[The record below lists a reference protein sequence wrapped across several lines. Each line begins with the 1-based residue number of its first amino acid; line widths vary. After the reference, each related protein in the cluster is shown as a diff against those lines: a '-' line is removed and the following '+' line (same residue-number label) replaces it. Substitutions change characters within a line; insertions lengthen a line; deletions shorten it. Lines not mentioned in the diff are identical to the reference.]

1 MAKPTAKAKKPAG
14 KPVIKGKPVTKAKGA
29 KKPPMKTAGK
39 VARPKAKPIAKKPV
53 AKKPTTKK
61 PLAKKPATKKP
72 LAKTTARIVSK
83 PKPATKPAQSAKAKP
98 AKIKK
103 PVAIAKPPASGEIKK
118 RGVLYLHKI
127 NKSFPQ
133 GEGALQVLDN
143 ISLTIGRGELVGL
156 VGPSGSG
163 KSTILNIAGLL
174 EAADSG
180 VLAINGMAVAGLK
193 DAALSSLRRRNLG
206 FVFQYHRLLPEFSA
220 RENILIPQLM
230 SGINRDVAEE
240 RTDLLLNLVQLLDR
254 ANHRPG
260 QLSGGEQQRVAIAR
274 AVANMPSLLLADEP
288 TGNLDQETADSVF
301 SHLITILRETATAA
315 LIVTHNT
322 DLARRMDRVLT
333 IRQGKLVSKSARK
346 K

>member
-1 MAKPTAKAKKPAG
+1 M
-14 KPVIKGKPVTKAKGA
+14 
-29 KKPPMKTAGK
+29 
-39 VARPKAKPIAKKPV
+39 
-53 AKKPTTKK
+53 
-61 PLAKKPATKKP
+61 
-72 LAKTTARIVSK
+72 
-83 PKPATKPAQSAKAKP
+83 
-98 AKIKK
+98 
-103 PVAIAKPPASGEIKK
+103 
-118 RGVLYLHKI
+118 LYLHKI